1 MPEQV
6 LRLYPTE
13 AAAKKAGLKLAD
25 FSGERLATVLYALLP
40 AGEKKPTYLLSSTYR
55 LTVAEK
61 RWVEEHQAT
70 VTKLGRF
77 HAGGNYMPLQ
87 TNMLR
92 NKKPDLTE
100 VAE

>member
-1 MPEQV
+1 MPV
-6 LRLYPTE
+6 SILPLRLYPNE

-25 FSGERLATVLYALLP
+25 FSGDRLGTVLYALLP
-40 AGEKKPTYLLSSTYR
+40 AGEKKPTYLLSSTFR

-61 RWVEEHQAT
+61 RWADERQAT

-77 HAGGNYMPLQ
+77 HVGGSFMPLQ

-92 NKKPDLTE
+92 TKKPTE
-100 VAE
+100 